1 MIILLS
7 QNLSTHLF
15 TDIRFQTAV
24 LRYQTGFQ
32 GCHVRQFDSALVSR
46 PICKSFHPSISF
58 PRIFQTEEEERQFF
72 KNERGLFQTY
82 CYRFSCHSCTRMA
95 AAPLPREGIAL
106 YNSPSCILR
115 TSRIDFVNECSLSRI
130 DYGDTISWNFIRDQY
145 NQSIT
150 DLAIL
155 CTVI

>member
-115 TSRIDFVNECSLSRI
+115 TSRIDFVNALSH
-130 DYGDTISWNFIRDQY
+130 DYGDTISWNLIRDQY